1 MIIMAT
7 TEGNKLDMKI
17 ARAIHLCLKSQAE
30 GEDYKKVVTA
40 ILNGAAAVIAG
51 INRNLNFY
59 DPEFVTYEVS
69 KAWLEKYRV
78 NNTASKKRNND
89 RIRTKKT
96 RKNP

>member
-40 ILNGAAAVIAG
+40 ILNGATAVIIG
-51 INRNLNFY
+51 INRKINFNNL
-59 DPEFVTYEVS
+59 EFLTYKVTQ
-69 KAWLEKYRV
+69 AWLESFYVKINSSTNS
-78 NNTASKKRNND
+78 NNG
-89 RIRTKKT
+89 
-96 RKNP
+96 